1 MSASMKTREFLNI
14 SQQFKLG
21 SLLTESFHPKTSA
34 LSSLLKEDRSLAL
47 KVLEEVDQDALT
59 LLSQYSPL
67 FWQLYQDIEMTLN
80 NGKRI
85 FMSGCGA
92 TGRLALVLET
102 LFRRRFNTEQMIC
115 FMAGGDF
122 ALIKSVE
129 SFEDMTSYG
138 QRQLMELGFGD
149 GDLLIATS
157 EGGETPFVIGSAQK
171 ASEVSG
177 QNPYFIYCNPDPL
190 LQGLDRCQELFQ
202 NDLIKKISI
211 PVGPMA
217 ISGSTRMQASTAL
230 MFVVGEC
237 LFYSHKNEDEF
248 NRHFKKQIASLFFDF
263 SKFSVFTD
271 LEFKFYQENQLLNY
285 ISSPELAI
293 SILTDTTERS
303 PTFSLNGFENF
314 LHPEQTPSLSYLFVK
329 GTDSAVEGWHSM
341 LARAPRALSWHDI
354 NRKIDLAE
362 VYGFDISMKGIA
374 KRKTPHQTF
383 EITYSDGIVQFR
395 LGDISRS
402 YNWGTDLFIVHLKLK
417 MLLNAHSTSVMGLLG
432 RFEGNVM
439 SWVRPSNNK
448 LIDRSARY
456 IQELVMQKKKVSLS
470 YEETVELIFKELE
483 TIKENEPIVMKVM
496 DRV

>member
-1 MSASMKTREFLNI
+1 MSSSTSAKSFLNV
-14 SQQFKLG
+14 SHQFQLG
-21 SLLTESFHPKTSA
+21 RLLTESFHPKTRQ
-34 LSSLLKEDRSLAL
+34 LSQAL
-47 KVLEEVDQDALT
+47 KKETAKGLRLLSEVDHEALDSLT
-59 LLSQYSPL
+59 QYASD
-67 FWQLYQDIEMTLN
+67 FWELYQDITTTLN
-80 NGKRI
+80 RGNRI

-102 LFRRRFNTEQMIC
+102 LFTRKFGEQKVIS

-129 SFEDMTSYG
+129 SFEDQTSYG
-138 QRQLMELGFGD
+138 HRQLMELGFQD

-171 ASEVSG
+171 ASEVSR
-177 QNPYFIYCNPDPL
+177 QKPYFIYCNPSEQL
-190 LQGLDRCQELFQ
+190 KGLDRCEEIFSNQ
-202 NDLIKKISI
+202 NVKKKSI

-237 LFYSHKNEDEF
+237 LLYQHENKESFCSHYQEQIKKLY
-248 NRHFKKQIASLFFDF
+248 FKYENF
-263 SKFSVFTD
+263 SSFTD
-271 LEFKFYQENQLLNY
+271 EEFKYYQENKVVNY
-285 ISSPELAI
+285 ISDPSLAI

-314 LHPEQTPSLSYLFVK
+314 LHSEQPASLSYLFVK
-329 GTDSAVEGWHSM
+329 DTNLSEQGWQA
-341 LARAPRALSWHDI
+341 LLCRPPRALSWKDL
-354 NRKIDLAE
+354 NRKIDLEE
-362 VYGFDISMKGIA
+362 VYGFDISMKGLQ
-374 KRKTPHQTF
+374 KRKVEGENF
-383 EITYSDGIVQFR
+383 EITLNDGIIKFK
-395 LGDISRS
+395 LGQLDRA

-456 IQELVMQKKKVSLS
+456 IKEILDQRGVGKT
-470 YEETVELIFKELE
+470 YEEIVHLIFEELK
-483 TIKENEPIVMKVM
+483 TIKENEPIVMKVV
-496 DRV
+496 DRI